1 MNNTNSLCY
10 NSMKMLKDLI
20 NSVIAI
26 HLFYDQLHFLYQP
39 RVTYGRVNFQA
50 ERCPAVI
57 DSVNF

>member
-1 MNNTNSLCY
+1 
-10 NSMKMLKDLI
+10 MKMLKYLI

-39 RVTYGRVNFQA
+39 QVTYGRVNFQA
-50 ERCPAVI
+50 ERCPAVT